1 MLGIGYFG
9 GLVYLVAYLCLTK
22 GWISGTGYTFHSVS
36 VVSCI
41 LIAFSSGY
49 SSAWPSALMNIIFVG
64 IGASYLARKALRDAK
79 RTQNALVDA
88 SKLEYKAE
96 ANRLEAAA

>member
-9 GLVYLVAYLCLTK
+9 GLVYLAAYVCLTK

-36 VVSCI
+36 VLSCI
-41 LIAFSSGY
+41 LIAISSGY
-49 SSAWPSALMNIIFVG
+49 SNAWPSALLNIIFVG
-64 IGASYLARKALRDAK
+64 IGAAYLARKALRDAK
-79 RTQNALVDA
+79 CSQNALVDA
-88 SKLEYKAE
+88 STLEYKAD